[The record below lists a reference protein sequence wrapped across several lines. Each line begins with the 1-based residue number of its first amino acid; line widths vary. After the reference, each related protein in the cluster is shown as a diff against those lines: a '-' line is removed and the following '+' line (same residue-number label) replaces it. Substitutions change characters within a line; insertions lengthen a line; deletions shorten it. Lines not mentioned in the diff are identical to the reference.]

1 MGRRDSLCRE
11 QVKRFP
17 VCVFRMLG
25 VVERGRNGTQDFVC
39 VCVRVRVCVRE
50 RDREMGNLNKYHCV
64 YDWYCIL
71 ESKSLSHNGKTVTR
85 IDFPGTFFCFCF
97 WMGESL
103 HN

>member
-39 VCVRVRVCVRE
+39 VCVRVRVCV
-50 RDREMGNLNKYHCV
+50 
-64 YDWYCIL
+64 
-71 ESKSLSHNGKTVTR
+71 
-85 IDFPGTFFCFCF
+85 
-97 WMGESL
+97 
-103 HN
+103 